1 MQLFKKNWPLVHSVS
16 KKAIFLEKMKKCNWR
31 KEKEVK
37 IIDFFKFRGINI
49 FNKHNKMELEA
60 LHDML
65 NWFFSKPC
73 NCLKSAFCL
82 VLLWWKSSSYI
93 HVCVY
98 TSHASVHVWVFR
110 KYTSLDIYE
119 DSEGCLPEWQESNC
133 KYCKFVHWRDGTLL
147 ISLTNWNI
155 QKRNV
160 ETILSVKFNVFKRI
174 NVTTSKVLRYFTT
187 NVFL

>member
-93 HVCVY
+93 HVCVCIHLMHLCMSECLENIHLWIY
-98 TSHASVHVWVFR
+98 TRIVKVVCLSDR
-110 KYTSLDIYE
+110 SLIV
-119 DSEGCLPEWQESNC
+119 SIANLFTEGM
-133 KYCKFVHWRDGTLL
+133 
-147 ISLTNWNI
+147 
-155 QKRNV
+155 
-160 ETILSVKFNVFKRI
+160 
-174 NVTTSKVLRYFTT
+174 VLYW
-187 NVFL
+187 LA